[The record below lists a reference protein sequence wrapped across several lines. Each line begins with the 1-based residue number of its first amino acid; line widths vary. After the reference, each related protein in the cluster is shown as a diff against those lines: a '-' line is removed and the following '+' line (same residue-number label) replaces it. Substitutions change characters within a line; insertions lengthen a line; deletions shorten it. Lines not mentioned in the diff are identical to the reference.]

1 MDPQTELHPSSTT
14 YPNASERSNSS
25 ELTPLAAP
33 PSDPDSSN
41 TTTPSNSTPMLE
53 LPNLRSPDSETAV
66 PPANTNITPNT
77 RSKWHWTTR
86 DQRRD
91 ILLMRRLGYSY
102 EQISQHLG
110 VTIRKVQYTCQS
122 QSDTPKKPS
131 GRRSKLGEAQLDKV
145 EAFITACPENRRM
158 SYRKVIEA
166 LELGVSEECLS
177 RALARRGYHR
187 REASSVRRK
196 QRPTAAVIAATAAET
211 VSDINRRDNPEV
223 WGKQMSR

>member
-1 MDPQTELHPSSTT
+1 
-14 YPNASERSNSS
+14 
-25 ELTPLAAP
+25 
-33 PSDPDSSN
+33 
-41 TTTPSNSTPMLE
+41 
-53 LPNLRSPDSETAV
+53 
-66 PPANTNITPNT
+66 
-77 RSKWHWTTR
+77 
-86 DQRRD
+86 
-91 ILLMRRLGYSY
+91 MRRLGYSY

-145 EAFITACPENRRM
+145 EAFIAACPENRRM

-187 REASSVRRK
+187 REASSLRRK
-196 QRPTAAVIAATAAET
+196 QKPPTAAVIAAAAAAAATTGT
-211 VSDINRRDNPEV
+211 VSDINRRDDPEV
-223 WGKQMSR
+223 WGKQMSG